1 VENLYGS
8 PILAGDKILVFTRYQ
23 GAYVL
28 SADDKL
34 EVLAHNQL
42 GDDSAFNASPALVD
56 GQLFIRSNEYLYCI
70 GKK

>member
-1 VENLYGS
+1 L
-8 PILAGDKILVFTRYQ
+8 LFTRYN

-34 EVLAHNQL
+34 QVLAHNQL
-42 GDDSAFNASPALVD
+42 GDDSAFNASPAVVE
-56 GQLFIRSNEYLYCI
+56 GQIFIRSNRYLYCI